1 MQTKG
6 SNLFDLRGK
15 LRDVRSYYERVA
27 RRANLVRLRRAGL
40 APESL
45 AVGCKVNVCKEEMDL

>member
-27 RRANLVRLRRAGL
+27 RRANLVRLRRALL
-40 APESL
+40 APKSL
-45 AVGCKVNVCKEEMDL
+45 AFGC

>member
-1 MQTKG
+1 MQTQG

-27 RRANLVRLRRAGL
+27 LRANLVRLRRALL
-40 APESL
+40 APKSL
-45 AVGCKVNVCKEEMDL
+45 ALGC

>member
-1 MQTKG
+1 MQTQG

-27 RRANLVRLRRAGL
+27 LRANLVRLRRAGL
-40 APESL
+40 APRSL
-45 AVGCKVNVCKEEMDL
+45 AFGCQVNLCKEEMDL